1 LPASSPPPRD
11 RLRVPEANHSRS
23 RSSGPGG
30 GPGGDGASDGAG
42 SGGGWVKRTSD
53 DLRRHVVNFGEL
65 RAALAALDAPCL
77 VAQLEVRLQP
87 GAAGL
92 VKRLGV
98 VY

>member
-1 LPASSPPPRD
+1 
-11 RLRVPEANHSRS
+11 
-23 RSSGPGG
+23 
-30 GPGGDGASDGAG
+30 
-42 SGGGWVKRTSD
+42 VKRTSD